1 MGNKVRSNVYLNKE
15 DKEKAKSIFGKYGL
29 SLSDAIN
36 IFLAQ
41 SVYSNGLPFKIEIPN
56 KETEQAMREAE
67 KGINMEK
74 TTFDEIKIEAKRRI
88 SDC

>member
-1 MGNKVRSNVYLNKE
+1 MEDKVRSNVYLNKE

-36 IFLAQ
+36 IFLRQ
-41 SVYSNGLPFKIEIPN
+41 SVYSNGLPFRIEIPN
-56 KETEQAMREAE
+56 RETEKAMREAE
-67 KGINMEK
+67 KGVNMEGA
-74 TTFDEIKIEAKRRI
+74 TFEEIKREAKSRI